1 MPGTVSREIPLSHLA
16 GGPEARL
23 TGVSARTFWRW
34 AKLAQ
39 DLVARALVR
48 GQPGAWLG
56 SGDRAQWLSAGTA
69 PEHRSTLGGHRPSP
83 EEDPDL
89 WGQTQG
95 CPALAWLVTG
105 CSHPGSPASLSLV
118 SLVWEGTGWVLS
130 EGDLLVVAF
139 RGHCVLSGS
148 GGCFHRGSSRVP
160 HREGRW
166 EGPRLHFWGGD
177 GLLLRGWRGRDPSPN
192 LDHEG
197 LGWSEAW
204 SEDLVL

>member
-130 EGDLLVVAF
+130 EGDLLVMAF
-139 RGHCVLSGS
+139 GGHCVLSGS
-148 GGCFHRGSSRVP
+148 GGLFSQRLLPCPPQGGKVGGSQAT
-160 HREGRW
+160 
-166 EGPRLHFWGGD
+166 F
-177 GLLLRGWRGRDPSPN
+177 
-192 LDHEG
+192 
-197 LGWSEAW
+197 LGWGRAPAPGLEGAGP
-204 SEDLVL
+204 LAQLGP